1 MISHPNADVALLIRE
16 ARQVLNKTF
25 LIIFQTGNFLQVVR
39 AFDCSFEFL
48 LDITIQFKFDHQNGS
63 DFALSIDLCLEI
75 LLVELVDE
83 LFHALVLFL
92 LKVDQDQAE
101 EELGPLVLGFDE
113 MLEKQVFC
121 RYFG

>member
-39 AFDCSFEFL
+39 VFDCSFEFL